1 MDMDFDPTYTAV
13 DIQVELRQL
22 YYERAVAELHGS
34 ASDADYMAELLE
46 DIAAY
51 KNAFV
56 GAVVTEIA
64 TLRADLN
71 GQLQG

>member
-1 MDMDFDPTYTAV
+1 MDFDPTYTAV

-22 YYERAVAELHGS
+22 YFERAFAELHGGPF
-34 ASDADYMAELLE
+34 DADYMADLLA
-46 DIAAY
+46 DIDAHR
-51 KNAFV
+51 NALV

-64 TLRADLN
+64 SLRADLT

>member
-1 MDMDFDPTYTAV
+1 MDFDPTHTAV

-22 YYERAVAELHGS
+22 YFERAFAELHGG
-34 ASDADYMAELLE
+34 AFDADYMADLLA
-46 DIAAY
+46 DIDAHR
-51 KNAFV
+51 NALV

-64 TLRADLN
+64 SLRADLT

>member
-1 MDMDFDPTYTAV
+1 MDFDPTHTAV

-22 YYERAVAELHGS
+22 YFERAVAELHCGP
-34 ASDADYMAELLE
+34 SDADYMAELLA

-51 KNAFV
+51 KNALV

-64 TLRADLN
+64 SLRADLN
-71 GQLQG
+71 GQLRG